1 MYKKNK
7 NMRLCL
13 CLIVI
18 GAIFISFCSPQA
30 LASDADEIETL
41 NQEVNEKK
49 SAMDLINSQINAYKT
64 KISQKQAQ
72 IQTLEEQTEVIENR
86 IAKAELDITVVRM
99 ESDALN
105 LEISLLEKQIDIKEQ
120 EIDLQKNTLAK
131 VIRRINKL
139 DQRTYLEVLLAND
152 SFSEFFDQLKYVED
166 IQSDLQELLTNVQ
179 SLKTNLEDKKSKRET
194 KKDQL
199 EQTRLRLEQEQAD
212 LTEELALKDIF
223 IKETESSE
231 NIYQQFVS
239 ELREEQQYIDN
250 EIAYLEKSIRQKIEA
265 MDQAFEDNGVGED
278 GQLLSWPM
286 DPSRGI
292 TAYFHDPTYPF
303 RHLFEHSGIDL
314 RAYQGTPIK
323 AAAPGYIVW
332 AKQGNLYGNFVMIA
346 HAGGLSTVYAHLSQ
360 INVRADQFV
369 ERGQVIGLSGG
380 MPGTPGAGL
389 STGPHLHFEVRS
401 GGIPVN
407 PLNYLMDF

>member
-1 MYKKNK
+1 MYKINK
-7 NMRLCL
+7 NIYLFL
-13 CLIVI
+13 CLII
-18 GAIFISFCSPQA
+18 ISTIFTSCISPQA
-30 LASDADEIETL
+30 LASDTDEIEVL
-41 NQEVNEKK
+41 NQEVDEKK
-49 SAMDLINSQINAYKT
+49 SAIDLINSQINAYKS
-64 KISQKQAQ
+64 KISAKQAQ

-120 EIDLQKNTLAK
+120 EIDLQKSTLAK

-166 IQSDLQELLTNVQ
+166 IQSDLQGLLTNVQ

-194 KKDQL
+194 KKEQL
-199 EQTRLRLEQEQAD
+199 EQTRLQLEQEQAD

-231 NIYQQFVS
+231 SIYQQFVA

-250 EIAYLEKSIRQKIEA
+250 QIAHLEESIRKKIEA
-265 MDQAFEDNGVGED
+265 MDQAFEDNGGGDQV
-278 GQLLSWPM
+278 LSWPL

-303 RHLFEHSGIDL
+303 RHLFEHPGIDL
-314 RAYQGTPIK
+314 RAYQGTPVK
-323 AAAPGYIVW
+323 AAAPGYVVW
-332 AKQGNLYGNFVMIA
+332 AKQGNLYGNYVMIA
-346 HAGGLSTVYAHLSQ
+346 HAGGLSTIYAHLSQ
-360 INVRADQFV
+360 INVHADQFV

-380 MPGTPGAGL
+380 MPGTPGCGL
-389 STGPHLHFEVRS
+389 STGPHLHFELRS

-407 PLNYLMDF
+407 PLNYLIDF